1 MIGPTI
7 ITITGSKN
15 TFSGLDGR
23 QKKLISWR
31 GKRRT
36 DKEFGKEEHQERGGK
51 REKRLEKKERWRKKN
66 KSLRM
71 KRREE

>member
-1 MIGPTI
+1 MI

-23 QKKLISWR
+23 QKKGISWR

-36 DKEFGKEEHQERGGK
+36 GKELGKEEHQEGGGK
-51 REKRLEKKERWRKKN
+51 REKRLEKNEHWRKKE

-71 KRREE
+71 KRGEE